1 MPEYENEKNIQFINE
16 RQTST
21 LQSVVQINL
30 NLKIVLSNEKK
41 IQTDKTATIE
51 TIQKIK

>member
-30 NLKIVLSNEKK
+30 NLKIILSNEKK
-41 IQTDKTATIE
+41 KSKQTK
-51 TIQKIK
+51 QRQQRRYKK